1 VATAQGGL
9 LARSPVA
16 WCSMRIRARTVA
28 VVAAVAAAAGAGV
41 WLLAPERPRTPEER
55 IRAALDRAAQAAER
69 RRVGEVMELVSQRF
83 AGSGGE
89 GWRGDRDEVRR
100 LLSLELLRGQWVSV
114 VIGSAEIAVD
124 GPRARAHVD
133 VVLSR
138 AADRGKGLAALL
150 PGEASAHR
158 FRLDL
163 EEEGG
168 EWRVV
173 SGAWRSIG
181 LEEAL
186 AGPGAP
192 DW

>member
-1 VATAQGGL
+1 MPGMPG
-9 LARSPVA
+9 
-16 WCSMRIRARTVA
+16 RARIIAA
-28 VVAAVAAAAGAGV
+28 VVVVAAAAGAGV
-41 WLLAPERPRTPEER
+41 FLLLAPERERTPEER
-55 IRAALDRAAQAAER
+55 IRAALERAAQAAEKR
-69 RRVGEVMELVSQRF
+69 KVGEVMELISPRF
-83 AGSGGE
+83 AGGGGE
-89 GWRGDRDEVRR
+89 GWPADRDEVKR
-100 LLSLELLRGQWVSV
+100 LLALELLRGQWVSV
-114 VIGSAEIAVD
+114 FVSSAQIAVD

-138 AADRGKGLAALL
+138 AAERGKGLAALL
-150 PGEASAHR
+150 PSEASAHR

-173 SGAWRSIG
+173 KGAWRSIG

-186 AGPGAP
+186 SGPGAP